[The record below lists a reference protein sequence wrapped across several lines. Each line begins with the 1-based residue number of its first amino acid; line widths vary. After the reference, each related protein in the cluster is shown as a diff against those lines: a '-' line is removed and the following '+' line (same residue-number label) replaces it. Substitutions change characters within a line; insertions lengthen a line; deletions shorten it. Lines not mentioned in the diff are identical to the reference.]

1 MRGAMRLNAA
11 KLAALRRRYEKTRE
25 PEEDIAAAFD
35 LTLDELR
42 AMAAGKGLM
51 RHPACENAPGVANDA
66 VDDAQPEALPA
77 APRPESKPRRA
88 KHSAAAKKKKVERID
103 AKIALVHR
111 FYKSIAS
118 QLKKLDEQEGSKSQ
132 DRERASRA
140 VSQLATSMEKTV
152 SLHRAIEND
161 KSQGDNPKRREA
173 LAHAEDMRR
182 KIAEKL
188 ERLNSKRLGEREPE
202 NSGER

>member
-1 MRGAMRLNAA
+1 MRLNAA
-11 KLAALRRRYEKTRE
+11 KMASLRRRYEKTDE
-25 PEEDIAAAFD
+25 AEAEIAAAFMLTVED
-35 LTLDELR
+35 LQTLAEE
-42 AMAAGKGLM
+42 KGLK
-51 RHPACENAPGVANDA
+51 RPFERELQSQRLASKAKRGKRAGAKTTKVA
-66 VDDAQPEALPA
+66 
-77 APRPESKPRRA
+77 S
-88 KHSAAAKKKKVERID
+88 ID

-118 QLKKLDEQEGSKSQ
+118 QLKKLDEQEGTKSQ

-202 NSGER
+202 NARER